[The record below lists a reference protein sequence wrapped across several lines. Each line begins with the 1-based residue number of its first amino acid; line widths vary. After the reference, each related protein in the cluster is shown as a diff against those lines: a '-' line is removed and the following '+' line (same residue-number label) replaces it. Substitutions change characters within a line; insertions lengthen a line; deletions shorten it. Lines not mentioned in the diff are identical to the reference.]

1 MDIFVLTETPLI
13 SKFRKGL
20 LKEDCHVDVKDFILT
35 VHEVTKSSANER
47 EFVLEALII
56 ADIELRHLK
65 SVHDLNKANHAL
77 AGMVEQAHNYVL
89 HKIDEHK
96 NNLGTFVAAK
106 DDEIIDMVDLTWIR
120 TKSELAALSYA
131 LRVGQCFSPKD
142 TQKDIVRALAKAFN
156 VDMTMEYAKKRI
168 YESKMSVR
176 EHKTGIAF
184 LERLLAAIKYVLG
197 VEQEFDPGIYTVDVD
212 SENEENP

>member
-20 LKEDCHVDVKDFILT
+20 LKEDCHVDVRDFILT

-47 EFVLEALII
+47 EYVLEALVI
-56 ADIELRHLK
+56 ADIEFRHLK
-65 SVHDLNKANHAL
+65 SVHDLNKANHVL

-96 NNLGTFVAAK
+96 NNLGTFVPAK
-106 DDEIIDMVDLTWIR
+106 EEEIIDMVDLTWIR
-120 TKSELAALSYA
+120 SKSELAALSYA

-142 TQKDIVRALAKAFN
+142 SQKDIVEALAKAFN

-197 VEQEFDPGIYTVDVD
+197 VEKSFDAGLYAIDVESD
-212 SENEENP
+212 DDCA

>member
-20 LKEDCHVDVKDFILT
+20 LKEDCHVDVRDFILT

-47 EFVLEALII
+47 EYVLEALVI
-56 ADIELRHLK
+56 ADIEFRHLK
-65 SVHDLNKANHAL
+65 SVHLNKVNRVL

-106 DDEIIDMVDLTWIR
+106 EEEIIDMVDLTWIR
-120 TKSELAALSYA
+120 SKSELAALSYA

-142 TQKDIVRALAKAFN
+142 SQKDIVEALAKAFN

-184 LERLLAAIKYVLG
+184 LERLLTAIKYVLG
-197 VEQEFDPGIYTVDVD
+197 VEKSFDAGLYAIDVESD
-212 SENEENP
+212 DYCA

>member
-13 SKFRKGL
+13 SKFRKGI
-20 LKEDCHVDVKDFILT
+20 LKEDCHVDVRDFILT

-47 EFVLEALII
+47 EYVLEALVI
-56 ADIELRHLK
+56 ADIEFRHLK
-65 SVHDLNKANHAL
+65 SVHDLNKANHVL

-89 HKIDEHK
+89 HKINEHK

-106 DDEIIDMVDLTWIR
+106 EEEIIDMVDLTWIR
-120 TKSELAALSYA
+120 SKSELAALSYA

-142 TQKDIVRALAKAFN
+142 SQKDIVEALAKAFN

-197 VEQEFDPGIYTVDVD
+197 VEKSFDAGLYAIDVESD
-212 SENEENP
+212 DDCA

>member
-20 LKEDCHVDVKDFILT
+20 LKEDCHVDVRDFILT

-47 EFVLEALII
+47 EYVLEALVI
-56 ADIELRHLK
+56 ADIEFRHLK
-65 SVHDLNKANHAL
+65 SVHDLNKANRVL

-106 DDEIIDMVDLTWIR
+106 EEEIIDMVDLTWIR
-120 TKSELAALSYA
+120 SKSELAALSYA

-142 TQKDIVRALAKAFN
+142 SQKDIVEALAKAFN

-197 VEQEFDPGIYTVDVD
+197 VEKSFDAGLYAIDVESD
-212 SENEENP
+212 DDCA

>member
-47 EFVLEALII
+47 EFVLEALVI

-65 SVHDLNKANHAL
+65 SVHDLNKTNHAL

-89 HKIDEHK
+89 HKIEECKTNIGAFTPVQASHAVE
-96 NNLGTFVAAK
+96 GIT
-106 DDEIIDMVDLTWIR
+106 LTWTR
-120 TKSELAALSYA
+120 NKSEFSALCYA
-131 LRVGQCFSPKD
+131 LKVGECFGKNIS
-142 TQKDIVRALAKAFN
+142 QADIVRALSKTFN
-156 VDMTMEYAKKRI
+156 VEVSPDYAKKRI
-168 YESKMSVR
+168 YESKMSTLKR
-176 EHKTGIAF
+176 KTGVAF
-184 LERLLAAIKYVLG
+184 LERLAAALRNLLCG
-197 VEQEFDPGIYTVDVD
+197 DEEDD
-212 SENEENP
+212 ENERESA